1 MRQKAISEA
10 VSRHPWRDLLHLA
23 WPMLIAQVA
32 VVLNGVIDTVM
43 AGRLSRLDL
52 AAIGVGSAIYIS
64 VFVAIIGVLLA
75 LPPMIAHLHGAGQ
88 QDDIGEEVRQM
99 AWLTLGLM
107 VVVLVLLKNP
117 QPLLALAHL
126 QPAVETKVIA
136 YLDALAWGIPAQLA
150 FRVLYGFCSGIG
162 KPRPIMVLNLIG
174 LALKIP
180 LNLVFMT
187 GDFGIPAM
195 GAAGCGIASS
205 LIAWIICL
213 IGWNWCRNEPNYAA
227 YAIFSRWS
235 APHPSRLV
243 ALLRLGLPIGATFLV
258 DVTAFTFM
266 ALFIARLG
274 PTASGAHQIA
284 ASLTALLYML
294 PLAIGQAAGILAGQ
308 ALGRGDPDTARHIG
322 LTGLAMGLGCAVCVS
337 LLLSFGNHAIA
348 ALYSHDHE
356 VQQLAAH
363 LLAIVAIYHL
373 ADGLQAVV
381 VNLLRGYK
389 KALLPM
395 LIYAVFLWGFGLAGG
410 VMLGL
415 SDVLGPPRG
424 AAGFWI
430 AAVGGLAIAGMLVT
444 AYWWRIATHQRT
456 VPAAITP

>member
-1 MRQKAISEA
+1 
-10 VSRHPWRDLLHLA
+10 
-23 WPMLIAQVA
+23 MLIGQVA

-43 AGRLSRLDL
+43 AGRLSALDL

-64 VFVAIIGVLLA
+64 VFVAIIGMLLA
-75 LPPMIAHLHGAGQ
+75 LPPMVAHLHGAGQ
-88 QDDIGEEVRQM
+88 HDAIGEEVRQS

-107 VVVLVLLKNP
+107 VIALLLLKNP

-126 QPAVETKVIA
+126 QPALETKVIA

-150 FRVLYGFCSGIG
+150 FRVLYGFSSGIG

-180 LNLVFMT
+180 LNSVFMH
-187 GDFGIPAM
+187 GALGIPAM

-205 LIAWIICL
+205 LIAWILCL
-213 IGWNWCRNEPNYAA
+213 IGWGWCRSEREYAG

-235 APHPSRLV
+235 APHPARLM
-243 ALLRLGLPIGATFLV
+243 AQLRLGAPIGATFLV

-284 ASLTALLYML
+284 ANLTALLYML
-294 PLAIGQAAGILAGQ
+294 PLAIGQAAGVLTGQ
-308 ALGRGDPDTARHIG
+308 ALGRSEPAMARHIG
-322 LTGLAMGLGCAVCVS
+322 LTGLAMGLGCAVCIS

-348 ALYSHDHE
+348 ALYSHDGE

-363 LLAIVAIYHL
+363 LLTIVAIYQL

-381 VNLLRGYK
+381 VNLVRGYK
-389 KALLPM
+389 KALVPM
-395 LIYAVFLWGFGLAGG
+395 LIYAVFLWGVGLTGG
-410 VMLGL
+410 VLLGL
-415 SDVLGPPRG
+415 SDLLGPPRG

-444 AYWWRIATHQRT
+444 AYWWRIATHQAS
-456 VPAAITP
+456 VPTATTA

>member
-1 MRQKAISEA
+1 MQEQATNPHSH
-10 VSRHPWRDLLHLA
+10 RHPWRDLLHLA

-43 AGRLSRLDL
+43 AGRLSPLDL
-52 AAIGVGSAIYIS
+52 AAIGVGAAIYIS

-75 LPPMIAHLHGAGQ
+75 LPPMIAHLQGAGQ
-88 QDDIGEEVRQM
+88 HAEIGEEVRQA
-99 AWLTLGLM
+99 AWLTLGLA
-107 VVVLVLLKNP
+107 VVALALLKNP
-117 QPLLALAHL
+117 QPLLALSHL
-126 QPAVETKVIA
+126 QPAVETKVRA

-150 FRVLYGFCSGIG
+150 FRVLYGFSSGIG

-180 LNLVFMT
+180 LNLVFMV
-187 GDFGIPAM
+187 GALGMPAM

-205 LIAWIICL
+205 LIAWVICL
-213 IGWNWCRNEPNYAA
+213 IGWGWCRSEPAYAA

-235 APHPSRLV
+235 APSPAQLI
-243 ALLRLGLPIGATFLV
+243 AMLRLGVPIGATFLV
-258 DVTAFTFM
+258 DVTTFTFM

-284 ASLTALLYML
+284 ANLAALLYML
-294 PLAIGQAAGILAGQ
+294 PLAVGQAAGVLAGQ
-308 ALGRGDPDTARHIG
+308 ALGRGEPAMARHVG
-322 LTGLAMGLGCAVCVS
+322 LTGLAMGLGCAVCFS
-337 LLLSFGNHAIA
+337 LLLSIGNHAIA
-348 ALYSHDHE
+348 ALYSRDSE

-381 VNLLRGYK
+381 VNLVRGYK
-389 KALLPM
+389 KALVPM
-395 LIYAVFLWGFGLAGG
+395 LIYAVFLWGVGLAGG
-410 VMLGL
+410 VVLGL
-415 SDVLGPPRG
+415 GDQWGPPRG

-444 AYWWRIATHQRT
+444 AYWWRIATHQAS
-456 VPAAITP
+456 VPAATTP